1 MHERHFS
8 IQKYTND
15 LLLQVVSL
23 KNGFCGRYVRYSYA
37 VENHYKT
44 EIMVVFK
51 EFSSIY
57 AEDKESMLQDCFQ
70 RKKNSLG
77 ESHSSTLK
85 TMRSLGLALYF
96 QNKKVMAL
104 SAFQNCWELQRTK
117 FGKDHPETLNTSHTF
132 LQILQD
138 VVRDN
143 GEQEQHGED
152 LRRMYKECVDR
163 MQATNHVAADYAKR
177 GFDSLTSTS

>member
-1 MHERHFS
+1 MLLGEAHIDTLETMH
-8 IQKYTND
+8 
-15 LLLQVVSL
+15 LLAETSL
-23 KNGFCGRYVRYSYA
+23 
-37 VENHYKT
+37 
-44 EIMVVFK
+44 
-51 EFSSIY
+51 Y

-96 QNKKVMAL
+96 QDKKVMAL
-104 SAFQNCWELQRTK
+104 STFQNCWELQRTK
-117 FGKDHPETLNTSHTF
+117 FGKNHPETLHTSHTF
-132 LQILQD
+132 LQILQE
-138 VVRDN
+138 VAKDN

-152 LRRMYKECVDR
+152 LRRMYKECADR

-177 GFDSLTSTS
+177 GFDSLTST